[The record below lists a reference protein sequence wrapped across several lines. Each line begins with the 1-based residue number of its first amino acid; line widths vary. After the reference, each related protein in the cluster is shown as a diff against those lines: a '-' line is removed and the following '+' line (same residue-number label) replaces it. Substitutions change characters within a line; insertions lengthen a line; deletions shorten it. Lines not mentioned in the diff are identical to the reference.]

1 MMANRREFIRKSCLL
16 CAGWGTTSFIL
27 SGCQATHY
35 ITGSF
40 SDADLVLPVSEF
52 SYEKKG
58 QQLKRSF
65 IVIQNEKLE
74 FPIYVYRFS
83 DTKYSAIWMKCAHQ
97 GAELQAS
104 GDHLYCPS
112 HGSEYNNLGEVKQGP
127 AETNLRT
134 FPVSVQGDSILINLR
149 PS

>member
-1 MMANRREFIRKSCLL
+1 MIENRREFIRKSCII
-16 CAGWGTTSFIL
+16 CAGISTSTFIL

-35 ITGSF
+35 ITGTLSGTN
-40 SDADLVLPVSEF
+40 LILPISEF
-52 SYEKKG
+52 NYEKKG
-58 QQLKRSF
+58 QQEKRSY
-65 IVIQNEKLE
+65 IIIQNEKLE

-83 DTKYSAIWMKCAHQ
+83 DSKYSAIWMKCAHQ

-112 HGSEYNNLGEVKQGP
+112 HGSEYNNSGEVMQGP

-134 FPVSVQGDSILINLR
+134 FPVSVNDDSILINLR
-149 PS
+149 P

>member
-1 MMANRREFIRKSCLL
+1 MIENRREFIRKSCIL
-16 CAGWGTTSFIL
+16 CAGLSTSAFIV
-27 SGCQATHY
+27 SGCQVTHY
-35 ITGSF
+35 ISGSF
-40 SDADLVLPVSEF
+40 QGEDILLPVSEF
-52 SYEKKG
+52 NYEKKG
-58 QQLKRSF
+58 QVQKRSF
-65 IVIQNEKLE
+65 IIIQNEKLE

-83 DTKYSAIWMKCAHQ
+83 NTEYSAIWMKCAHQ

-134 FPVSVQGDSILINLR
+134 FPVTVQGDSILINLR
-149 PS
+149 KA

>member
-1 MMANRREFIRKSCLL
+1 MIETRREFIRKSCLL
-16 CAGWGTTSFIL
+16 CAGLSTSAFIV

-35 ITGSF
+35 VTGTLLE
-40 SDADLVLPVSEF
+40 ADLVLPVSEF
-52 SYEKKG
+52 NSEKDLV
-58 QQLKRSF
+58 QKRSF
-65 IVIQNEKLE
+65 IIIQNDKLE

-83 DTKYSAIWMKCAHQ
+83 DTEYSALWMKCAHQ

-134 FPVSVQGDSILINLR
+134 FPVTVQGDSILINLR
-149 PS
+149 KA

>member
-1 MMANRREFIRKSCLL
+1 MIENRRKFIRKTCIL
-16 CAGWGTTSFIL
+16 CAGLSTPAFII
-27 SGCQATHY
+27 SGCQVTHY
-35 ITGSF
+35 TSGSF
-40 SDADLVLPVSEF
+40 HGEDLLLPVSEF
-52 SYEKKG
+52 NYEKKG
-58 QQLKRSF
+58 RVQKRSF
-65 IVIQNEKLE
+65 IIIQNEKLE

-83 DTKYSAIWMKCAHQ
+83 DSQYSALWMKCAHQ

-134 FPVSVQGDSILINLR
+134 FPVTVQGDSIVIKLR
-149 PS
+149 KA